1 MMGGPMENTQTSA
14 PVQAPCRYIRCKEMY
29 YDASDTDEYASGA
42 YWCTLTQES
51 FGPDSKPCDKK
62 QCCEGRACYL
72 P

>member
-1 MMGGPMENTQTSA
+1 MFYN
-14 PVQAPCRYIRCKEMY
+14 
-29 YDASDTDEYASGA
+29 ASDTDEFASGA
-42 YWCTLTQES
+42 YWCTLTHEA